1 MEKEKNYRPSGDGH
15 GDLPSPAEQL
25 AIERN
30 QRLRAEIER
39 KEKEIAKMEVE
50 IAKMEV
56 ELAKSQ
62 EEARQAELRVYALN
76 TLIDV
81 ADETYGLGLRK
92 VLGRKRPGGPSS
104 QSKAIASHRRL
115 IPRMSRSERE
125 ILSENT
131 HAILSE

>member
-1 MEKEKNYRPSGDGH
+1 MEKEKNYSPSGDGH

-39 KEKEIAKMEVE
+39 KEKEN
-50 IAKMEV
+50 AKMEV

-131 HAILSE
+131 HALLSE

>member
-1 MEKEKNYRPSGDGH
+1 MEKEKNYSPSGDGH

-39 KEKEIAKMEVE
+39 KKKEIAKMED
-50 IAKMEV
+50 
-56 ELAKSQ
+56 ELAKSKEQ
-62 EEARQAELRVYALN
+62 ARQAELRVYALN

-92 VLGRKRPGGPSS
+92 VLGESDQEDPHPDPKR
-104 QSKAIASHRRL
+104 
-115 IPRMSRSERE
+115 
-125 ILSENT
+125 
-131 HAILSE
+131 

>member
-1 MEKEKNYRPSGDGH
+1 MEKEKNYSPSGDGH

-39 KEKEIAKMEVE
+39 KEKENAKMEVE
-50 IAKMEV
+50 I
-56 ELAKSQ
+56 AKSQ

-92 VLGRKRPGGPSS
+92 VLGESDKEGPHPDPKR
-104 QSKAIASHRRL
+104 
-115 IPRMSRSERE
+115 
-125 ILSENT
+125 
-131 HAILSE
+131 

>member
-1 MEKEKNYRPSGDGH
+1 MEKEKNYSPSGDSQ

-25 AIERN
+25 AIERH
-30 QRLRAEIER
+30 QRLKAETER
-39 KEKEIAKMEVE
+39 MKKEIAKKQAK

-81 ADETYGLGLRK
+81 ADETYDLGLRK
-92 VLGRKRPGGPSS
+92 VLGESDQEDPHRHPKR
-104 QSKAIASHRRL
+104 
-115 IPRMSRSERE
+115 
-125 ILSENT
+125 
-131 HAILSE
+131 

>member
-1 MEKEKNYRPSGDGH
+1 MEKEKNYSPSGDGH

-39 KEKEIAKMEVE
+39 KEKEN
-50 IAKMEV
+50 AKMEV

-92 VLGRKRPGGPSS
+92 VLGRKRPGGPSL

-115 IPRMSRSERE
+115 IPRMSRSERDPLRKHPCHLE
-125 ILSENT
+125 
-131 HAILSE
+131 

>member
-1 MEKEKNYRPSGDGH
+1 MEKAKNYSPSEEGQ

-39 KEKEIAKMEVE
+39 KEKEIAKR
-50 IAKMEV
+50 EV

-81 ADETYGLGLRK
+81 ADETFGLGQRK
-92 VLGRKRPGGPSS
+92 VLEEIDQEDPHCHPKR
-104 QSKAIASHRRL
+104 
-115 IPRMSRSERE
+115 
-125 ILSENT
+125 
-131 HAILSE
+131 